1 MTVVVWEVHTSTFI
15 RYAIAIVTLRLIPA
29 QRRSC
34 VGESQVGEITRAEW
48 LCMCAGRTLG
58 AMHEHR
64 L

>member
-1 MTVVVWEVHTSTFI
+1 MTVVVWKVHTSTFI

-29 QRRSC
+29 QELRERKPD
-34 VGESQVGEITRAEW
+34 GEITRAEW
-48 LCMCAGRTLG
+48 LCMCAACGRTLG